1 MCIIKFPMLKGG
13 KVLGALNRF
22 LLFKHVAKQKVGA
35 NLRQIL

>member
-1 MCIIKFPMLKGG
+1 MLKGG